1 MTGFIRVYLLHYAHP
16 HRPLGYASLGA
27 AFINTAVGPDTA
39 AEIRRAP
46 RYTLPR
52 YLRRLDILH
61 MVLSF
66 ENRLSE
72 AADTDASALTL
83 CIAKLGHI
91 LRPSLLW
98 LVEML
103 PYLLLVI
110 FSEGRRAI
118 RV

>member
-1 MTGFIRVYLLHYAHP
+1 MS
-16 HRPLGYASLGA
+16 YASLGA

-39 AEIRRAP
+39 AEITRAT
-46 RYTLPR
+46 RYTLAR
-52 YLRRLDILH
+52 YLGRLEILH

-66 ENRLSE
+66 ENRLNE

-83 CIAKLGHI
+83 CIAKFGHI

-103 PYLLLVI
+103 PYLLLVN

>member
-1 MTGFIRVYLLHYAHP
+1 MS
-16 HRPLGYASLGA
+16 YASLGA

-39 AEIRRAP
+39 AEMRRAT
-46 RYTLPR
+46 RYTLAR
-52 YLRRLDILH
+52 YLGRLEIFH

-72 AADTDASALTL
+72 AAVTDAPALTL

-98 LVEML
+98 L
-103 PYLLLVI
+103 PYLLLVN